1 MFEYLENPKNYI
13 PGTKMAFG
21 GLKKAKDRNGMSMI
35 ILLAKPDIQLII
47 TFQTL
52 SPSSRRRP
60 SKRLVVALD
69 FATHINFS
77 HTS

>member
-1 MFEYLENPKNYI
+1 MQNPKKYI

-21 GLKKAKDRNGMSMI
+21 GLKKAKDRNGKPMI
-35 ILLAKPDIQLII
+35 ILQATPDIQLII
-47 TFQTL
+47 IPQTL

-60 SKRLVVALD
+60 SKRLVVELD
-69 FATHINFS
+69 FATLDFR